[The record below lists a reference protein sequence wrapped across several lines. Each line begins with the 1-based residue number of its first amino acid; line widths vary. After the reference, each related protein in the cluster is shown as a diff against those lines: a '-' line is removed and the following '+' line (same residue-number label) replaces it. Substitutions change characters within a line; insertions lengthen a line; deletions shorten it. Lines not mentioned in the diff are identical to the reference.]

1 MCHWTLNKRRLYSSS
16 QKLVSTTSRVI
27 IHRPHCHNYQRSK
40 SSYPDPEA
48 IIINLSKDKKTIAQ
62 NLESQARYA
71 QALVIWTD
79 CDREGEHIGN
89 EIVEAARK
97 GKPGIQV
104 LRARFSNVER
114 AYVVMSSYST
124 GYLLTITVMLSQQPR
139 TLRLWMRGRSML
151 YLQESSWIFVL
162 VMHSPVFSQTTYG
175 LSEDLW
181 RS

>member
-1 MCHWTLNKRRLYSSS
+1 MCHWTFNKRRLYSSS

-27 IHRPHCHNYQRSK
+27 IHRPHCHDYQRSK
-40 SSYPDPEA
+40 SSYPDPEG
-48 IIINLSKDKKTIAQ
+48 ISINLSKDKKTIAQ

-114 AYVVMSSYST
+114 AYVVMSSFST

-139 TLRLWMRGRSML
+139 TLRLWTRGRSML
-151 YLQESSWIFVL
+151 YLQELSWIFVL
-162 VMHSPVFSQTTYG
+162 VMHSPVFSRTTYG

>member
-1 MCHWTLNKRRLYSSS
+1 MRHWTLNQRRLYSSS
-16 QKLVSTTSRVI
+16 QKLVSTASRVI
-27 IHRPHCHNYQRSK
+27 IHRPYCHECQRSK
-40 SSYPDPEA
+40 SSHPDPVT
-48 IIINLSKDKKTIAQ
+48 ININLSKDKKTIAQ

-114 AYVVMSSYST
+114 AYVFMSPS
-124 GYLLTITVMLSQQPR
+124 
-139 TLRLWMRGRSML
+139 
-151 YLQESSWIFVL
+151 
-162 VMHSPVFSQTTYG
+162 
-175 LSEDLW
+175 
-181 RS
+181 

>member
-1 MCHWTLNKRRLYSSS
+1 MIEQYKEQVHQELLIRFRLWSSIGQLLCYHDMCHRTLNKRRLYSSS

-27 IHRPHCHNYQRSK
+27 IYRPYCHDYQRSK

-48 IIINLSKDKKTIAQ
+48 ISSNLSKDKKTIAQ

-114 AYVVMSSYST
+114 AYVVMSS
-124 GYLLTITVMLSQQPR
+124 
-139 TLRLWMRGRSML
+139 
-151 YLQESSWIFVL
+151 
-162 VMHSPVFSQTTYG
+162 
-175 LSEDLW
+175 
-181 RS
+181 